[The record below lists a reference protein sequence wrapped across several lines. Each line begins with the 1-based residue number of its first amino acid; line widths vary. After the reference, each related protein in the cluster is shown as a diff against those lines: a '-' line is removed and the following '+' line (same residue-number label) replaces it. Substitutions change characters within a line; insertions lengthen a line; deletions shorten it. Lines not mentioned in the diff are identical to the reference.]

1 MSYEIIDTIV
11 VSVLHDFDKYDRLNL
26 IKIKIVG
33 NKKKRV
39 RKNVLSFEIQIW
51 KW

>member
-11 VSVLHDFDKYDRLNL
+11 VRILHDFDKYDRLNL

-33 NKKKRV
+33 NTKKRV

>member
-11 VSVLHDFDKYDRLNL
+11 VRILHDFDKYDGLNL
-26 IKIKIVG
+26 IKIKIVE

-39 RKNVLSFEIQIW
+39 RKNVLSFEIQI
-51 KW
+51 